1 MDAVRVVSVS
11 CDEEN
16 TARLCLLRDQTVSS
30 DSYAYDQFMDVCI
43 RLGVKYILGRLVQCG
58 DRGDR
63 FLVSPGSRHLSRT
76 LRTGVAKK
84 QKERPC
90 SEVGGRSLGMKHC
103 KAYFA

>member
-1 MDAVRVVSVS
+1 MVSVS

-84 QKERPC
+84 QKEQRKI
-90 SEVGGRSLGMKHC
+90 SGKQKGMNKRSRKVNQRT
-103 KAYFA
+103 